1 MSFSRA
7 LLRPLIRGFCK
18 TEFLPQKMASKNF
31 SFSSNTLANSSPS
44 MGVPSPVWSLGRLNH
59 VAIATPDLQKSISLY
74 RDVLG
79 AKVR

>member
-7 LLRPLIRGFCK
+7 LLRPLFRGIAV
-18 TEFLPQKMASKNF
+18 TEILPQRMATQNF
-31 SFSSNTLANSSPS
+31 SMSSNNLASSAS
-44 MGVPSPVWSLGRLNH
+44 VPSSIWSLGRLNH
-59 VAIATPDLQKSISLY
+59 VAIATPDLQKSITLY

>member
-7 LLRPLIRGFCK
+7 LLRPLFRGFSV
-18 TEFLPQKMASKNF
+18 TEILPQSMATQNF
-31 SFSSNTLANSSPS
+31 TTSVNNLASSAS
-44 MGVPSPVWSLGRLNH
+44 VPSSIWSLGRLNH
-59 VAIATPDLQKSISLY
+59 VAIATPDLQKSITLY